1 VTSRA
6 SRIFLDP
13 SFDRKQDAAML
24 GQTWLEQVSKGSWM
38 CIAAASLAST
48 LGARTGK
55 AMTMAPSSTT
65 AARAERDLSMWG
77 ADFGCLNP
85 AGFGGSLH

>member
-1 VTSRA
+1 
-6 SRIFLDP
+6 
-13 SFDRKQDAAML
+13 
-24 GQTWLEQVSKGSWM
+24 
-38 CIAAASLAST
+38 

-65 AARAERDLSMWG
+65 AARAERDLSMWV